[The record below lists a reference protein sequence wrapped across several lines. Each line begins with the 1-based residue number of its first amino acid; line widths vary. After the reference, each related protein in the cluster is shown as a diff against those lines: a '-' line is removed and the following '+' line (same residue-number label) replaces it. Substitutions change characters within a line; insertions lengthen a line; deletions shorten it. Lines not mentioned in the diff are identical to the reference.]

1 MLLQLRLH
9 CRLLLPQ
16 RLKRLL
22 LLRRRLR
29 RCQLLLRLLL
39 RIRPLR
45 LRIFG
50 LKALLGALVL
60 PVLLL

>member
-9 CRLLLPQ
+9 CR
-16 RLKRLL
+16 RLL
-22 LLRRRLR
+22 LLRLNRLLLLLLR
-29 RCQLLLRLLL
+29 LLHYQLLLRLLL

>member
-1 MLLQLRLH
+1 MRLRLKLH

-16 RLKRLL
+16 RLNRLL
-22 LLRRRLR
+22 LL
-29 RCQLLLRLLL
+29 LLLLLHYQRLLLLL
-39 RIRPLR
+39 RIRLLR

-60 PVLLL
+60 PALLL